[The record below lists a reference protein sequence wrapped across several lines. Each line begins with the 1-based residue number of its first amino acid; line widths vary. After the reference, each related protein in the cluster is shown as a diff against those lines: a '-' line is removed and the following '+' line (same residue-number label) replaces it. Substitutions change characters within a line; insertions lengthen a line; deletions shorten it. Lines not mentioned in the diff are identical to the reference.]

1 MSAIRRSPGPAAA
14 EAFTLGIATTLTGV
28 LAIVGTLVWL
38 DMLTL
43 TGAFAS
49 LLVGLPLAALFAA
62 CLLSV
67 WLGYTKDATDVAL
80 S

>member
-28 LAIVGTLVWL
+28 VAAVVALVWF
-38 DMLTL
+38 DVLTL
-43 TGAFAS
+43 AGAFAS
-49 LLVGLPLAALFAA
+49 LLMGLPLAALFAA

-67 WLGYTKDATDVAL
+67 WLGYDKDATDVAL